1 MPFRRKI
8 KKNKEKQRKQEKIIS
23 FLKINP
29 LANL

>member
-8 KKNKEKQRKQEKIIS
+8 KKKEEKQSKQEKIIS